1 MTTPAQAIFIT
12 GASTGIGRACAVY
25 LAQRGWRVF
34 AGVRRVSDG
43 RALTVASANITP
55 IVVDVTKAAQIT
67 RAIKTVQKAVGRN
80 GLQALVNNA
89 GIAVTGPLE
98 FLQIDE
104 LRRQFEVNFIGQVA
118 FTQACLPLLRS
129 GRGRVINVSSISGKV
144 AAPLLVPY
152 SASKF
157 ALEAFTDGLRRELSP
172 WKLPVVSIVAGSIA
186 TPIWKKTIDTAD
198 RMRTALPR
206 RAESLYGPMIA
217 RGYQRAERSAA
228 RGVPVEQF
236 AALVERIL
244 LAERPRTRYIIGTG
258 TWLAATL
265 ARLLPDR
272 WMDAIIRRTY

>member
-1 MTTPAQAIFIT
+1 MTVSTQSIFIT
-12 GASTGIGRACAVY
+12 GASTGIGQACTLH
-25 LAQRGWRVF
+25 LAQQGWQVF
-34 AGVRRVSDG
+34 AGVRRVADG
-43 RALTVASANITP
+43 RKLAATSANIVP
-55 IVVDVTKAAQIT
+55 VIVDVTKPAHIT
-67 RAIKTVQKAVGRN
+67 RAVKTVEKAVGRR

-98 FLQIDE
+98 FLPVDE

-118 FTQACLPLLRS
+118 FTQACLPLLRQ

-144 AAPLLVPY
+144 SAPLLVPY

-172 WKLPVVSIVAGSIA
+172 WNMPVVSIVAGSIA
-186 TPIWKKTIDTAD
+186 TPIWTKTISTAD
-198 RMRTALPR
+198 RMRSRLPR

-228 RGVPVEQF
+228 RGVPVEAF

-272 WMDAIIRRTY
+272 WMDAIIRRTF

>member
-25 LAQRGWRVF
+25 LAQQGWRVF

-43 RALTVASANITP
+43 RALAAASTNITP

-67 RAIKTVQKAVGRN
+67 RAIKTVEKAVGRN

-118 FTQACLPLLRS
+118 FTQACLPLLRA

-172 WKLPVVSIVAGSIA
+172 WKLPIVSIVAGSIA

-198 RMRTALPR
+198 RMRTWLPR

-244 LAERPRTRYIIGTG
+244 LAERPRTRYIIGKG

>member
-43 RALTVASANITP
+43 RALAAAAATITP
-55 IVVDVTKAAQIT
+55 IVVDVTKAAHIT
-67 RAIKTVQKAVGRN
+67 RAIKSVEKAVGRN

-118 FTQACLPLLRS
+118 ITQACLPLLRT

-172 WKLPVVSIVAGSIA
+172 WKLPVISIVAGSIA
-186 TPIWKKTIDTAD
+186 TPIWKKTIDTAN
-198 RMRTALPR
+198 RMRTGLPR

>member
-1 MTTPAQAIFIT
+1 MTTPVQAIFIT

-198 RMRTALPR
+198 HMRTGLPR

-272 WMDAIIRRTY
+272 WMDAIIRHTY